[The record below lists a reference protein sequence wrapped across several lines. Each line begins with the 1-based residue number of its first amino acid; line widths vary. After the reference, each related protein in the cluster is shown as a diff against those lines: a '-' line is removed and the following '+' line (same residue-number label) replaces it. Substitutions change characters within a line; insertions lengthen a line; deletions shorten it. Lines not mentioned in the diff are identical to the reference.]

1 MFNVEGLKT
10 SSSTSVPFVRD
21 LIEEKNLLLLV
32 LTETW
37 LREHLNAELSVP
49 DFTIYRVD
57 RSRVKKNRGRNS
69 GGVAIYVANSIANS
83 PEVLL
88 EYSSGVIEALCLKI
102 KCMHLIVC
110 AVYRQPDD
118 LTGGNRCTSLEFSQL
133 LESLSSVLEAESAPT
148 PSILIAGDFNLPHT
162 NWPIFEPK
170 PGAPADERRM
180 IELLSSFSSKH
191 FLMQLIDLPTHRAGN
206 TLDLLLTNDPD
217 LFPSQTIDPASPIS
231 SHHIITS
238 EFMLMSSGQKPA
250 CYKTEPVGFEKIN
263 LFNEKTN
270 WDTIKTQLSMIDW
283 DQKFNGLSV
292 TQMVLEFTKVCEN
305 IALPNAPPKK
315 KRGRRKPI
323 PRERKILMRK
333 RTNLRKRYQIAN
345 TISRRSSIQNKLVE
359 IERKLQESYKV
370 EEKREEDRAV
380 EAIKS
385 NPKYFYSF
393 ASRNRKTHSN
403 IGPLEDA
410 DGNHTS
416 DQKVMANIL
425 SSQYKSAFSTPTQNH
440 GAHTTPPPT
449 VLSDVEFNENQ
460 ITAAIDEIS
469 SNSAAGPDRFPAIF
483 LKKCKEEVS
492 KPIYLIWRK
501 SLDTGD
507 IPDFLKISNITPI
520 HKGGSRQL
528 AKNYRP
534 VALTSHLIK
543 IFEKIV
549 RRHMVYYIENQ
560 GLNNPNQHGF
570 RSGYSCLSQLL
581 QHHDRISKF
590 LEEGSCVDVIYLD
603 FAKAFDK
610 LDFLLTILKLQE
622 IGITGKILQWIKSF
636 LTHRRQ
642 CVIV

>member
-1 MFNVEGLKT
+1 M
-10 SSSTSVPFVRD
+10 
-21 LIEEKNLLLLV
+21 
-32 LTETW
+32 
-37 LREHLNAELSVP
+37 
-49 DFTIYRVD
+49 D

-69 GGVAIYVANSIANS
+69 GGVAIYAANSIANL

-88 EYSSGVIEALCLKI
+88 EYYNGVIEALCLKI

-148 PSILIAGDFNLPHT
+148 PSIIIAGDFNLPRT

-170 PGAPADERRM
+170 PGAPTDERRM

-191 FLMQLIDLPTHRAGN
+191 FLIQLIDLPTHREGN

-345 TISRRSSIQNKLVE
+345 TISRRSSIQDKLVE
-359 IERKLQESYKV
+359 IEQKLQESYKV
-370 EEKREEDRAV
+370 EEKKEEDRAV
-380 EAIKS
+380 KAIKS
-385 NPKYFYSF
+385 NPKYSYSF
-393 ASRNRKTHSN
+393 S
-403 IGPLEDA
+403 
-410 DGNHTS
+410 
-416 DQKVMANIL
+416 
-425 SSQYKSAFSTPTQNH
+425 
-440 GAHTTPPPT
+440 
-449 VLSDVEFNENQ
+449 
-460 ITAAIDEIS
+460 
-469 SNSAAGPDRFPAIF
+469 
-483 LKKCKEEVS
+483 
-492 KPIYLIWRK
+492 
-501 SLDTGD
+501 
-507 IPDFLKISNITPI
+507 
-520 HKGGSRQL
+520 
-528 AKNYRP
+528 
-534 VALTSHLIK
+534 
-543 IFEKIV
+543 
-549 RRHMVYYIENQ
+549 
-560 GLNNPNQHGF
+560 
-570 RSGYSCLSQLL
+570 
-581 QHHDRISKF
+581 
-590 LEEGSCVDVIYLD
+590 
-603 FAKAFDK
+603 
-610 LDFLLTILKLQE
+610 
-622 IGITGKILQWIKSF
+622 
-636 LTHRRQ
+636 
-642 CVIV
+642 

>member
-170 PGAPADERRM
+170 PGAPTDERRM

-250 CYKTEPVGFEKIN
+250 CYKTEPVGFEKVN
-263 LFNEKTN
+263 LFS
-270 WDTIKTQLSMIDW
+270 Q
-283 DQKFNGLSV
+283 
-292 TQMVLEFTKVCEN
+292 
-305 IALPNAPPKK
+305 
-315 KRGRRKPI
+315 
-323 PRERKILMRK
+323 
-333 RTNLRKRYQIAN
+333 NLQA
-345 TISRRSSIQNKLVE
+345 Q
-359 IERKLQESYKV
+359 
-370 EEKREEDRAV
+370 
-380 EAIKS
+380 
-385 NPKYFYSF
+385 FYSK
-393 ASRNRKTHSN
+393 R
-403 IGPLEDA
+403 
-410 DGNHTS
+410 
-416 DQKVMANIL
+416 
-425 SSQYKSAFSTPTQNH
+425 
-440 GAHTTPPPT
+440 
-449 VLSDVEFNENQ
+449 
-460 ITAAIDEIS
+460 
-469 SNSAAGPDRFPAIF
+469 
-483 LKKCKEEVS
+483 VS
-492 KPIYLIWRK
+492 VQ
-501 SLDTGD
+501 S
-507 IPDFLKISNITPI
+507 
-520 HKGGSRQL
+520 
-528 AKNYRP
+528 
-534 VALTSHLIK
+534 
-543 IFEKIV
+543 
-549 RRHMVYYIENQ
+549 
-560 GLNNPNQHGF
+560 
-570 RSGYSCLSQLL
+570 
-581 QHHDRISKF
+581 
-590 LEEGSCVDVIYLD
+590 
-603 FAKAFDK
+603 
-610 LDFLLTILKLQE
+610 
-622 IGITGKILQWIKSF
+622 
-636 LTHRRQ
+636 
-642 CVIV
+642 